1 MPDNIRKL
9 TNRLDELRLSY
20 NSLDY
25 HVIEDDDY
33 MRTYQFDTENNR
45 YTLSLTQFPLDDDFE
60 SMSGPF
66 GNSSDIRLDIEFTT
80 INLKTNIRG
89 SALTKDN
96 TNKGEPQ
103 LIKVYSTIADIVV
116 DYVHEYPEIMEVGCS
131 GDAKKQPIYSR
142 LMKSNIARMLPEF
155 KMDGPTSMVRIEDE
169 DEFDSI
175 QAQRQADA
183 EKLNKGKIV
192 G

>member
-1 MPDNIRKL
+1 MPHNIRKL

-20 NSLDY
+20 NSSDY

-45 YTLSLTQFPLDDDFE
+45 YTLYLTQLQLDDEIEYTPWDTYP
-60 SMSGPF
+60 S
-66 GNSSDIRLDIEFTT
+66 RLEVEFTT
-80 INLKTNIRG
+80 VNLKTNVRG
-89 SALTKDN
+89 SAITKDN

-103 LIKVYSTIADIVV
+103 LIKVYSTVADIVV
-116 DYVHEYPEIMEVGCS
+116 DYVQEYPNIMEVGCS
-131 GDAKKQPIYSR
+131 GDVKKQPIYAR

-169 DEFDSI
+169 DEFDNI